1 MGFKKGF
8 MKFLLA
14 EFAFFRNQKRNVRT
28 LLIAMSIYFL
38 TAPLQN
44 IFSYSYI
51 LGQTHSVKHI
61 LVFMLALFSAV
72 PVISWVTGRWMSRWG
87 AERLFAFGLALSGVA
102 LFTLSLVNP
111 HSLLALSLV
120 GAAMGSAITFIWV
133 PHNYLVFVST
143 TDETRNYFQSLELS
157 CQAICTTCSSFFIGW
172 FVSRV
177 LTPEISYRIV
187 QGMALLLTLAS
198 ALIMLQD
205 RFPLPSRAPFV
216 FFHHSPL
223 AKKLFLISFL
233 RGFTQLF
240 ATLVP
245 VVLVFCIL
253 KQNEFLLGKIQSLG
267 AITAGFLLYL
277 VGRLSSPRHRLWL
290 FIVSAL
296 MLAFAACLNALLQT
310 TVSALFLILVILF
323 FGPLLEVAYMTL
335 YLRGADQ
342 VAKEEQRT
350 RYTYI
355 FAQESSFY
363 LGRAITLLLCLF
375 AVSYSVE
382 MILTVAIPLL
392 ALLHLFS
399 LPLAWSLNKT
409 EFPEVR
415 V

>member
-1 MGFKKGF
+1 
-8 MKFLLA
+8 MKFLFD
-14 EFAFFRNQKRNVRT
+14 EIKFFRSQKRNVRT
-28 LLIAMSIYFL
+28 LLIAMSLYFL

-72 PVISWVTGRWMSRWG
+72 PVISWVAGHWMSRWG

-111 HSLLALSLV
+111 HSLLAISLV

-157 CQAICTTCSSFFIGW
+157 FQAICTTCSSFAIGW

-187 QGMALLLTLAS
+187 QGMALLLTIAS
-198 ALIMLQD
+198 ALIMMRD
-205 RFPLPSRAPFV
+205 RFPLPSRAQFV
-216 FFHHSPL
+216 FFHYTPL
-223 AKKLFLISFL
+223 ARKLFLLSFL

-240 ATLVP
+240 GTLVP

-253 KQNEFLLGKIQSLG
+253 KQNEFLLGKIQSVG
-267 AITAGFLLYL
+267 ALTAGFLLYL

-290 FIVSAL
+290 FMASAL
-296 MLAFAACLNALLQT
+296 MLAFGACLNAILQT
-310 TVSALFLILVILF
+310 TGSALFMILVLLF
-323 FGPLLEVAYMTL
+323 FGPLLDVAYTTL

-355 FAQESSFY
+355 FAQEVCFY
-363 LGRAITLLLCLF
+363 CGRALTLLLFLG
-375 AVSYSVE
+375 AVSFSVE
-382 MILTVAIPLL
+382 TILTVAIPLL
-392 ALLHLFS
+392 VLLHLFA
-399 LPLAWSLNKT
+399 LPLAWSVSKI
-409 EFPEVR
+409 EYPGA
-415 V
+415 

>member
-1 MGFKKGF
+1 
-8 MKFLLA
+8 MKFLLD
-14 EFAFFRNQKRNVRT
+14 EIKFFRSQKRNVRT
-28 LLIAMSIYFL
+28 LLIAMSLYFL

-61 LVFMLALFSAV
+61 LIFMLALFSAV
-72 PVISWVTGRWMSRWG
+72 PVISWVSGHWMSRWG

-111 HSLLALSLV
+111 HSLLAISLV
-120 GAAMGSAITFIWV
+120 GAAMGIAITFIWV

-157 CQAICTTCSSFFIGW
+157 FQAICTTCSSFAIGW

-177 LTPEISYRIV
+177 MTPEISYRIV
-187 QGMALLLTLAS
+187 QGMALLLTIAS
-198 ALIMLQD
+198 ALIMMRD
-205 RFPLPSRAPFV
+205 RFPLPSRAQFV
-216 FFHHSPL
+216 FFHYTPL
-223 AKKLFLISFL
+223 ARKLFLLSFL

-253 KQNEFLLGKIQSLG
+253 KQNEFLLGKIQSVG
-267 AITAGFLLYL
+267 ALTAGFLLYL
-277 VGRLSSPRHRLWL
+277 VGRLLSPRHRLWL
-290 FIVSAL
+290 FMASAL
-296 MLAFAACLNALLQT
+296 MLAFGACLNAILQT
-310 TVSALFLILVILF
+310 TGSALFMILVLLF
-323 FGPLLEVAYMTL
+323 FGPLLDVAYTTL

-355 FAQESSFY
+355 FAQEVCFY
-363 LGRAITLLLCLF
+363 CGRAITLLLFLI
-375 AVSYSVE
+375 AVSFSVE
-382 MILTVAIPLL
+382 TILTVAIPIL
-392 ALLHLFS
+392 ALLHLFA
-399 LPLAWSLNKT
+399 LPLAWSVSKI
-409 EFPEVR
+409 EYPEV
-415 V
+415 

>member
-1 MGFKKGF
+1 
-8 MKFLLA
+8 MKFLLD
-14 EFAFFRNQKRNVRT
+14 EIKFFRSQKRNVRT

-61 LVFMLALFSAV
+61 LVFMLAVFSAV
-72 PVISWVTGRWMSRWG
+72 PVISWVAGHWMSRWG

-111 HSLLALSLV
+111 HSLLAISLV

-157 CQAICTTCSSFFIGW
+157 FQAICTTCSSFVIGW
-172 FVSRV
+172 FVSHV
-177 LTPEISYRIV
+177 LSPEISYRIV
-187 QGMALLLTLAS
+187 QGMALLLTIAS
-198 ALIMLQD
+198 ALIMLRD
-205 RFPLPSRAPFV
+205 RFPLPSRAQFV
-216 FFHHSPL
+216 FFHYTPL
-223 AKKLFLISFL
+223 ARKLFLLSFL

-253 KQNEFLLGKIQSLG
+253 KQNEFLLGKIQSVG
-267 AITAGFLLYL
+267 ALTAGFLLYL

-290 FIVSAL
+290 FMASAL
-296 MLAFAACLNALLQT
+296 MLAFGACLNAILKT
-310 TVSALFLILVILF
+310 TGSALFMILVLLF
-323 FGPLLEVAYMTL
+323 FGPLLDVAYTTL

-355 FAQESSFY
+355 FAQEVCFY
-363 LGRAITLLLCLF
+363 CGRALTLLLFLV
-375 AVSYSVE
+375 AVSFSVE
-382 MILTVAIPLL
+382 TILTVAIPLL
-392 ALLHLFS
+392 VLLHLFAI
-399 LPLAWSLNKT
+399 PLAWSVSKI
-409 EFPEVR
+409 EYPEA
-415 V
+415 

>member
-1 MGFKKGF
+1 
-8 MKFLLA
+8 MKFLLD
-14 EFAFFRNQKRNVRT
+14 EIKFFRSQKRNVRT

-44 IFSYSYI
+44 IFSYAYI

-72 PVISWVTGRWMSRWG
+72 PVISWVAGHWMSRWG

-111 HSLLALSLV
+111 HSLLAISLV

-157 CQAICTTCSSFFIGW
+157 FQAICTTCSSFAIGW

-187 QGMALLLTLAS
+187 QGMALLLTIAS
-198 ALIMLQD
+198 ALIMLRD
-205 RFPLPSRAPFV
+205 RFPLPNRAQFV
-216 FFHHSPL
+216 FFHYSPL
-223 AKKLFLISFL
+223 ARKLFLLSFL

-253 KQNEFLLGKIQSLG
+253 KQNEFLLGKIQSVG
-267 AITAGFLLYL
+267 ALTAGFLLYL

-290 FIVSAL
+290 FMASAL
-296 MLAFAACLNALLQT
+296 MLAFGACLNAILQT
-310 TVSALFLILVILF
+310 TGSALFMILVLLF
-323 FGPLLEVAYMTL
+323 FGPLLDVAYTTL

-355 FAQESSFY
+355 FAQEVCFY
-363 LGRAITLLLCLF
+363 CGRALTLLLFLF
-375 AVSYSVE
+375 AVSFSVE
-382 MILTVAIPLL
+382 TILTVAIPFLV
-392 ALLHLFS
+392 LLHLFAI
-399 LPLAWSLNKT
+399 PLAWSVSKT
-409 EFPEVR
+409 EYPEG
-415 V
+415 

>member
-1 MGFKKGF
+1 
-8 MKFLLA
+8 MKFLLD
-14 EFAFFRNQKRNVRT
+14 EIKFFRSQKRNVRT

-44 IFSYSYI
+44 IFSYAYI

-72 PVISWVTGRWMSRWG
+72 PVISWVAGHWMSRWG

-111 HSLLALSLV
+111 HSLLAISLV

-157 CQAICTTCSSFFIGW
+157 FQAICTTCSSFAIGW
-172 FVSRV
+172 FVSHV
-177 LTPEISYRIV
+177 LSPEISYRIV
-187 QGMALLLTLAS
+187 QGMALLLTIAS
-198 ALIMLQD
+198 ALIMLRD
-205 RFPLPSRAPFV
+205 RFPLPSRAQFV
-216 FFHHSPL
+216 FFHYSPL
-223 AKKLFLISFL
+223 ARKLFLLSFL

-253 KQNEFLLGKIQSLG
+253 KQNEFLLGKIQSVG
-267 AITAGFLLYL
+267 ALTAGFLLYL

-290 FIVSAL
+290 FIASAL
-296 MLAFAACLNALLQT
+296 MLAFAACLNAILQT
-310 TVSALFLILVILF
+310 TVSAFFMILVLLF
-323 FGPLLEVAYMTL
+323 FGPLLDVAYTTL

-355 FAQESSFY
+355 FAQEVCFY
-363 LGRAITLLLCLF
+363 CGRALTLLLFLV
-375 AVSYSVE
+375 AVSFSVE
-382 MILTVAIPLL
+382 TILTVAIPLL
-392 ALLHLFS
+392 VLLHLFA
-399 LPLAWSLNKT
+399 LPLAWSVSKI
-409 EFPEVR
+409 EYPEG
-415 V
+415 